1 MPPEDT
7 ILRLAVE
14 SGLDR
19 GQVARFF
26 ERRLLPLPDP
36 LAPIEPV
43 LEPWDF
49 GLSGAADASDEQAEE
64 KKAFLEELERT
75 AEEAQQRSYMEDFV
89 SVSDKEEARRTA
101 LRAMC
106 ITVDRHAST
115 QDEERDTAPSDDSE
129 DGTDDGTES
138 EEEDVD
144 YTSSEQE
151 TSEDDEVRMRLAPAL
166 AQHRQ
171 LKGPLLLLLTCTTTG
186 DR

>member
-106 ITVDRHAST
+106 ITVR
-115 QDEERDTAPSDDSE
+115 
-129 DGTDDGTES
+129 
-138 EEEDVD
+138 
-144 YTSSEQE
+144 
-151 TSEDDEVRMRLAPAL
+151 
-166 AQHRQ
+166 
-171 LKGPLLLLLTCTTTG
+171 
-186 DR
+186 